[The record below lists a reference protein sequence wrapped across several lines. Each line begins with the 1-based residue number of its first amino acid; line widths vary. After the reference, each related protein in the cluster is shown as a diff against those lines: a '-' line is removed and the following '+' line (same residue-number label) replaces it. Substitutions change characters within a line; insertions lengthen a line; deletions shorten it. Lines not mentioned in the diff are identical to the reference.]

1 VEIVEDKTLTNIRNV
16 AGYESGIDYHKIAS
30 GLPYMF
36 ADKQEY
42 IEMLVDES
50 ALDQIVDWFGK
61 DVKIEK
67 AGGRYA
73 VSLFAS
79 PSAMEYWALQYVKS
93 VEVIAPKFLR
103 ERIKQTLLE
112 GAKQYGD

>member
-1 VEIVEDKTLTNIRNV
+1 
-16 AGYESGIDYHKIAS
+16 
-30 GLPYMF
+30 MF

-61 DVKIEK
+61 DIKIEK
-67 AGGRYA
+67 VGGRYA
-73 VSLFAS
+73 VSLLAS

-93 VEVIAPKFLR
+93 VEVISPKSLR
-103 ERIKQTLLE
+103 ERIKETLLE
-112 GAKQYGD
+112 GVKQYGD